1 MTAQDKLIDPCAAG
15 EAGGHA
21 GRAASQR
28 ERAEASLRQSAAL
41 SPEELAA
48 LSPHAIGQLV
58 HELHVHQIELAM
70 QNEQLRESQA
80 ALDAVRERYFDLYDM
95 APVGYCT
102 ISEQGLIVQAN
113 LTAAKLFGIVR
124 GALLNQPLSRRILR
138 QDQDIYYLHRK
149 RLLENGEAQSFELR
163 MIKNDGT
170 DFWVHL
176 TTTAG
181 QDALGVP
188 ELRVVM
194 SDISKR
200 KQTEAELALFQSALQ
215 DNNVELE
222 QANVVAK
229 KANQAKSDF
238 LSGMSHELR
247 TPLHAILGFGQLMDT
262 ANPPPTQE
270 QKKSIDQILK
280 AGWYLLKLVNE
291 VLDLAVIDSGKRVLS
306 LERVSLGDVVGEC
319 QAMVEPLAQQRGIGA
334 VFPTAGELPYFVQAD
349 PTWLKQALINL
360 LSNAIKYNS
369 AGGTVTLDVN
379 PRAAGRIRIGVRDTG
394 AGLTPE
400 NLTQL
405 FQPFNRLGQ
414 EASGEEGTGIGLIV
428 CKRLVELMG
437 GAIGVE
443 STPGAG
449 SLFWIELGLMA
460 PPDAAQAAAPTTAPA
475 DTPIHG
481 PDGGHRLTLLYVE
494 DNPANLMLVEVL
506 IARQP
511 DIRLL
516 SAQNAARGIAMARN
530 FLPDIILMDINLPDI
545 SGIEA
550 LKMLAADPATAH
562 IPVIALS
569 ANAMPADIEKGL
581 DAGFFRYMTK
591 PIKVTEFMQMLALD
605 LPRAR

>member
-1 MTAQDKLIDPCAAG
+1 MTGQDKLITPRGAE
-15 EAGGHA
+15 EAGGRHA
-21 GRAASQR
+21 R
-28 ERAEASLRQSAAL
+28 ELAEAGLGQSAAL
-41 SPEELAA
+41 SPEALAA
-48 LSPHAIGQLV
+48 LSPQAIGQLV

-102 ISEQGLIVQAN
+102 ISEQGLIVQSN
-113 LTAAKLFGIVR
+113 LTAAKLFGSVR
-124 GALLNQPLSRRILR
+124 GALLNQPLSQRILR

-149 RLLENGEAQSFELR
+149 SVLENGEPQSFELR
-163 MIKNDGT
+163 MIKNDGSN
-170 DFWVHL
+170 FWVNL

-181 QDALGVP
+181 HDALGVP
-188 ELRVVM
+188 ELRAVM
-194 SDISKR
+194 NDISKR
-200 KQTEAELALFQSALQ
+200 KQAEAELALFQRALE
-215 DNNVELE
+215 DKNVELE
-222 QANVVAK
+222 HATVVAK

-238 LSGMSHELR
+238 LSSMSHELR
-247 TPLHAILGFGQLMDT
+247 TPLHAILGFGQLMET
-262 ANPPPTQE
+262 SNPPPTQE
-270 QKKSIDQILK
+270 QKDSIVQILK

-306 LERVSLGDVVGEC
+306 LERVSLGDVVNEC
-319 QAMVEPLAQQRGIGA
+319 QTMVEPLAQERGIGA
-334 VFPTAGELPYFVQAD
+334 VFPAAGDMPYFVQAD
-349 PTWLKQALINL
+349 PTWLKQAFINL

-369 AGGTVTLDVN
+369 TGGTVTLDVH
-379 PRAAGRIRIGVRDTG
+379 PSSAGRIRISVKDTG

-414 EASGEEGTGIGLIV
+414 EARGEEGTGIGLVV
-428 CKRLVELMG
+428 CKRLVELMS

-443 STPGAG
+443 STPGTG
-449 SLFWIELGLMA
+449 SLFWIELDQMA
-460 PPDAAQAAAPTTAPA
+460 PPDAPQAADTMVAREG
-475 DTPIHG
+475 TPIHG
-481 PDGGHRLTLLYVE
+481 LDDGHRLTLLYVE

-516 SAQNAARGIAMARN
+516 TAKNATRGIAMARN
-530 FLPDIILMDINLPDI
+530 FLPDVILMDINLPDI
-545 SGIEA
+545 SGVEA
-550 LKMLAADPATAH
+550 LKMLAADPVTAH

-569 ANAMPADIEKGL
+569 ANAMPSDIEKGL

-591 PIKVTEFMQMLALD
+591 PIKVNEFMKMLESD